1 MRYQPATLRSRLPS
15 VRRPP
20 SVVRCQTD
28 ARLGQRLNRRGVVLL
43 AVLFVLVVL
52 SLAAYQFSHLMTSE
66 AQAASS
72 YMRSA
77 QARSLAESGVNQAAA
92 LLSDAN
98 AFSNVLNS
106 NPFSNQIFQGSI
118 VQPNDN
124 PSLQGRFSII
134 APVDPDNPGGN
145 GQGYRYGV
153 TDETGKI
160 NINALMQLDPSGTI
174 LHNILFGLPYMTEE
188 IANSIIDYIDADTQ
202 PRSGGAED
210 EYYSSLSPPYH
221 AKNAPLDSLDEL
233 LLVKGV
239 TPQLLYGSDVN
250 RNGIIDPDE
259 DDSSGLG
266 LGWSAYLTVYSRER
280 NVDSQGNARI
290 YVNGSD
296 LNSLYQQ
303 LGTALNQDMANYIL
317 AYRLYGPAQTQ
328 QGTGGQTSGSSPSS
342 NANSN
347 SNTNR
352 LPNAQPTP
360 PVKSPTPSTTP
371 MAGGGMATGSAAGGG
386 QGGALTR
393 NALGDFSQGQPKR
406 IASLFELIN
415 SQVSIPSTTPN
426 TPATLY
432 PSPLND
438 PSSLETL
445 LPQLLDKV
453 TTVRGTEIPARINVA
468 TAPSAVLAAL
478 PGIAETDIGSILG
491 IRPSQTSGEAPDT
504 IFQTPAWLITRANM
518 NPKTVQAL
526 DPYITSRSQV
536 YRVQSVGYFDGGGP
550 TARIEAVIDTNGG
563 RPRIIYWRD
572 LTELGKG
579 FNLQNGP

>member
-1 MRYQPATLRSRLPS
+1 
-15 VRRPP
+15 
-20 SVVRCQTD
+20 
-28 ARLGQRLNRRGVVLL
+28 VLL

-77 QARSLAESGVNQAAA
+77 QAKSLAESGVNQAAA

-118 VQPNDN
+118 VQANDN

-134 APVDPDNPGGN
+134 APVDPDDPGGS

-160 NINALMQLDPSGTI
+160 NINALMLLDPSGTI
-174 LHNILFGLPYMTEE
+174 LHNILIGLPYMTEE

-239 TPQLLYGSDVN
+239 TPQLLYGSDIN

-280 NVDSQGNARI
+280 NVDSQGNPRI

-303 LGTALNQDMANYIL
+303 LGTALNQDLANYIL

-328 QGTGGQTSGSSPSS
+328 QGTGTGGGQTGGSTPNA

-347 SNTNR
+347 SNMGSNNR
-352 LPNAQPTP
+352 SQNQ
-360 PVKSPTPSTTP
+360 PSTTP
-371 MAGGGMATGSAAGGG
+371 AKSTSPGTTPTAGAGAGMARGGAAGGGGGGG

-393 NALGDFSQGQPKR
+393 NALGDFSQAQPKR

-415 SQVSIPSTTPN
+415 SQVSIPSSTPN

-579 FNLQNGP
+579 FNLQTGP

>member
-1 MRYQPATLRSRLPS
+1 M
-15 VRRPP
+15 
-20 SVVRCQTD
+20 
-28 ARLGQRLNRRGVVLL
+28 LL

-77 QARSLAESGVNQAAA
+77 QAKSLAESGVNQAAA

-106 NPFSNQIFQGSI
+106 NPFSNQIFQGGI

-134 APVDPDNPGGN
+134 APVDPDNPGGS

-160 NINALMQLDPSGTI
+160 NINALMLLDPSGTI
-174 LHNILFGLPYMTEE
+174 LHNILIGLPYMTEE

-280 NVDSQGNARI
+280 NVDSQGNPRI

-303 LGTALNQDMANYIL
+303 LGTALSQDMANYIL

-342 NANSN
+342 NVNSN
-347 SNTNR
+347 MNSNNAS
-352 LPNAQPTP
+352 PNP
-360 PVKSPTPSTTP
+360 PSTTP
-371 MAGGGMATGSAAGGG
+371 VKSVTPSTGTGRTAAGGAGMATGAATGGGGG

-453 TTVRGTEIPARINVA
+453 TTVRGTKIPARINVA

-491 IRPSQTSGEAPDT
+491 IRPSQTSSDAPDT
-504 IFQTPAWLITRANM
+504 IFQTPAWLITRANL

-526 DPYITSRSQV
+526 DPYVTSRSQV